1 MKKDVA
7 GSAILLLVAALYY
20 ASSTQISVSALE
32 DQIGARAMPSAIAL
46 LLVIIAL
53 VIGLRSLISAP
64 VAVTGEKDAEAPWPR
79 ALGIL
84 AMGALY
90 IPVAT
95 VAGYWPALLLL
106 LIGVPIYEGMKLSWR
121 LAAVAAGG
129 ATFFWLLFGYVL
141 GVQQPQGILF

>member
-53 VIGLRSLISAP
+53 VIGLRALISAP
-64 VAVTGEKDAEAPWPR
+64 VPVTGERDAEAPWPR

-106 LIGVPIYEGMKLSWR
+106 LIAVPIYEGMKLSWR

-141 GVQQPQGILF
+141 GVQQPQGMLF